1 MKTIAIVRAD
11 KYAEIVSTVEVVLER
26 KFEGASLATL
36 FRAVEAR
43 ISELEEPARQAAVF
57 DNSPL
62 EIRVLREVLE
72 NLTSMRGIQ
81 SPSMDVHQT

>member
-43 ISELEEPARQAAVF
+43 ISELEEPALQAAVF